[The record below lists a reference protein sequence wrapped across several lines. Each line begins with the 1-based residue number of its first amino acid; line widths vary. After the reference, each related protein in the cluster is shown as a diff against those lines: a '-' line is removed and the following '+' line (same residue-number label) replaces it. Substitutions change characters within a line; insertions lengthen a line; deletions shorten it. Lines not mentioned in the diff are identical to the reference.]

1 MSSKFKSGFVGIIG
15 RPNVG
20 KSTLL
25 NSFVGKK
32 VAITSR
38 KPQTTRNRIRSILTR
53 ENSQIVFIDT
63 PGFHKPRDILGE
75 HLNRAVRGTI
85 DEVDVVLFLVDASQ
99 QIGKGDRY
107 IAQHLGQTKTPVI
120 LALNKI
126 DRLGKRELKEQL
138 KVAQNLREYAKIIS
152 ISARTRRGVGELVHQ
167 IEHFLPFGGKYY
179 PEDVVTDQP
188 ERVVMA
194 EFIREKVLDLTREE
208 VPHSVAVV
216 VEDVAKREGRELV
229 DVSATIYVERGSQKG
244 ILIGKRGNLLKE
256 VGTKARLDI
265 EHLLGSQV
273 NLQLWVK
280 VEKDWRKHE
289 EALKK
294 VGLEWD

>member
-25 NSFVGKK
+25 NSFVGEK

-38 KPQTTRNRIRSILTR
+38 KPQTTRHRIRSILTR
-53 ENSQIVFIDT
+53 ENSQIIFVDT
-63 PGFHKPRDILGE
+63 PGFHKPHDTLGE
-75 HLNRAVRGTI
+75 HLNRAVRETI

-99 QIGKGDRY
+99 GVGKGDVY
-107 IAQHLGQTKTPVI
+107 IARHLEGTKTPVI
-120 LALNKI
+120 LAINKI

-138 KVAQNLREYAKIIS
+138 KVAQNLGEYAKIIP
-152 ISARTRRGVGELVHQ
+152 ISARAGSGVGELLRQ
-167 IEHFLPFGGKYY
+167 IGHLLPFGEKYY
-179 PEDVVTDQP
+179 PEDMVTDQP
-188 ERVVMA
+188 ERVIMA

-216 VEDVAKREGRELV
+216 VEDITRREGRELV
-229 DVSATIYVERGSQKG
+229 DVSAIIYVERESQKG
-244 ILIGKRGNLLKE
+244 ILIGKGGSLLKE
-256 VGTKARLDI
+256 AGTKARLDI

-280 VEKDWRKHE
+280 VEKDWRRRE
-289 EALKK
+289 EALRK
-294 VGLEWD
+294 VGIE